1 MRMPEKMRRNAAV
14 AVLALGLTGAAALAS
29 SPIATAADYA
39 DDIVR
44 LSRITVDAA
53 QLEQYKALLKEEAEA
68 SMQLEP
74 GVRFLYAVSEKN
86 DPTQFTILEIYDNEA
101 AYRTHLKTAHFLKY
115 KNGTIK
121 MVKDLKL
128 IDVHALSPEMVI
140 KAPVK

>member
-1 MRMPEKMRRNAAV
+1 MIS
-14 AVLALGLTGAAALAS
+14 LGKKTGALILAAAMFAA
-29 SPIATAADYA
+29 ATACSAAGTAAGNYD

-44 LSRITVDAA
+44 LSRITVDAS
-53 QLEQYKALLKEEAEA
+53 QLEAYKAILKEEAEA
-68 SMQLEP
+68 SMRVEP
-74 GVRFLYAVSEKN
+74 GVRFLYAVSEKD

-101 AYRTHLKTAHFLKY
+101 AYKSHLKTPHFLKY

-128 IDVHALSPEMVI
+128 IDVVPLSPEMVI